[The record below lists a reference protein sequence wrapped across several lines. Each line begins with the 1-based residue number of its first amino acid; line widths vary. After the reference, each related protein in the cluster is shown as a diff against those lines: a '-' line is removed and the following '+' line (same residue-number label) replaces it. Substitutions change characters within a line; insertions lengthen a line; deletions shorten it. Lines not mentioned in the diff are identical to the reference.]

1 MAQRNNNNAPTVATQ
16 TMQGQVV
23 PVSSVNPLE
32 FARATRRQRFAQ
44 YNSAWA
50 GNGSTDTVKVLRTG
64 IISELQIELSGTVT
78 ITTPTGSAATTQR
91 WPYDLIKACRFAA
104 NGQSQLIN
112 VSGLKLKAYE
122 MMRKS
127 DLNDRG
133 VAQFVGGAFPGTAKT
148 QGTLAL
154 NTESWGIGSGVTAI
168 TAGSYS
174 FDLQWLVPIAYD
186 QTNLV
191 GAIFA
196 QTSSTDLTLAIDWA
210 PITDLFALTG
220 TATAAISATLKVLG
234 TLYTIPTNPQG
245 GIWIPDLSAFH
256 ALQQSRVVPAQG
268 VNELS
273 LIGQGVG
280 RQLLRI
286 FAQTWVGATPQ
297 TILPVNNTNFG
308 QFGLRFGANDTPENL
323 NSASIAAFIQERTN
337 SVDLAGVWGF
347 LSLDFVSEFAFR
359 DAYDEGTAS
368 ELRLL
373 LEILLAQTSPAV
385 EYVQE
390 TLASGVAA

>member
-1 MAQRNNNNAPTVATQ
+1 MASRNQAPTVQTQ
-16 TMQGQVV
+16 TMQGQTV

-32 FARATRRQRFAQ
+32 FARATRRQRFQQ

-50 GNGSTDTVKVLRTG
+50 GNGATDTVKILRTG
-64 IISELQIELSGTVT
+64 ILSELQIELSGTVT
-78 ITTPTGSAATTQR
+78 ITLGGGTAATTSR

-133 VAQFVGGAFPGTAKT
+133 VVQAFGGAYPGTSKS
-148 QGTLAL
+148 QGTLSL
-154 NTESWGIGSGVTAI
+154 NQESWGIGSGVTAI
-168 TAGSYS
+168 PAAAYS
-174 FDLQWLVPIAYD
+174 FDLQWIVPIAYD

-210 PITDLFALTG
+210 PITDLFVLTG
-220 TATAAISATLKVLG
+220 AATAVIAATLRVIG
-234 TLYTIPTNPQG
+234 TLFTIPTNPQG
-245 GIWIPDLSAFH
+245 GIFIPDLSAFH
-256 ALQQSRVVPAQG
+256 ALQQSRVTPTQG
-268 VNELS
+268 VNELT

-286 FAQTWVGATPQ
+286 FAQTWVGAAPQ
-297 TILPVNNTNFG
+297 TIQAVNNTNFG
-308 QFGLRFGANDTPENL
+308 QFGLRFGGNDTPENL
-323 NSASIAAFIQERTN
+323 LTGSIAAFIQERTF
-337 SVDLAGVWGF
+337 SSDLAGQWGF

-368 ELRLL
+368 EMRLL
-373 LEILLAQTSPAV
+373 LELLGNPTTPSV

-390 TLASGVAA
+390 TLASGVSA